1 MGKKIKKYYFEVKGS
16 AVQPYAIALTLA
28 PLTISCTCAA
38 AYTNTPCK
46 HRITMLNGND
56 PGFVDD
62 VPENY
67 IEILQ
72 KAKQEAETIG
82 VFSALE
88 AYQQIKAE
96 RQELLKESEREFK
109 NYREA
114 LISQKGEKAVEKAFA
129 KMNSAILELLPVE
142 VRFEKISSELNTVF
156 VRHNTD
162 VEQLAKTALK

>member
-1 MGKKIKKYYFEVKGS
+1 
-16 AVQPYAIALTLA
+16 
-28 PLTISCTCAA
+28 
-38 AYTNTPCK
+38 
-46 HRITMLNGND
+46 MLCGND
-56 PGFVDD
+56 PGFVNEA
-62 VPENY
+62 PENY

-72 KAKQEAETIG
+72 AAKQEAEAIG

-109 NYREA
+109 NYRES
-114 LISQKGEKAVEKAFA
+114 LISQKGKKAVEKAFA

-162 VEQLAKTALK
+162 VDQLVKTALK